1 MTEFTNER
9 IVYFNGQYIP
19 ESQALVPFR
28 DRSFIFGDGAF
39 DMTRTFK
46 HRIFKLDEHI
56 ERFYQSMRALRI
68 DPGHSPE
75 EMTTITKSVV
85 EKNLH
90 LLGADEDYWVGQRVS
105 RGIKKAAGDNWNHYG
120 PTVVVECAPLPIA
133 ERAHYYRD
141 GVPVVIP
148 SVRRTSPDAL
158 TPRAKTH
165 NYLNLIMA
173 ELEVKA
179 QNPDNW
185 AVVLDQNGNLCEGMG
200 SNIFIVRGGELLTP
214 KERFVLPGI
223 SRQTVIDLAG
233 KLGIPCRQ
241 VDIDLYDG
249 YTADEAFLTSTSL
262 CICPVTSI
270 NGAQVGDGA
279 VYGPMTQRLIDAYVE
294 LVDCDFIQQYLD
306 KLQ

>member
-1 MTEFTNER
+1 MTEFANER

-46 HRIFKLDEHI
+46 HSIFKLEEHI

-90 LLGADEDYWVGQRVS
+90 LLNADEDYWVGQRVS
-105 RGIKKAAGDNWNHYG
+105 RGINKAAGDNWNHYG
-120 PTVVVECAPLPIA
+120 PTVIVECAPLPIA

-179 QNPDNW
+179 QKPDNW

-200 SNIFIVRGGELLTP
+200 SNIFIVRNGELLTP
-214 KERFVLPGI
+214 KEKFVLPGV

-233 KLGIPCRQ
+233 KLGIPVRQ
-241 VDIDLYDG
+241 TDIDLYDG
-249 YTADEAFLTSTSL
+249 YTADEAFITSTSL
-262 CICPVTSI
+262 CICPVTSM
-270 NGAQVGDGA
+270 NGAVIGDGV
-279 VYGPMTQRLIDAYVE
+279 VYGPITQRLIDAYVD

-306 KLQ
+306 KL

>member
-262 CICPVTSI
+262 CICPITSI

>member
-1 MTEFTNER
+1 MTEFANER

-28 DRSFIFGDGAF
+28 DRSFIYGDGAF

-46 HRIFKLDEHI
+46 HNIFKLEEHI

-75 EMTTITKSVV
+75 EMTTITETVV

-165 NYLNLIMA
+165 NYLNLVMA
-173 ELEVKA
+173 DLEVKA

-214 KERFVLPGI
+214 KEKFVLPGI

-241 VDIDLYDG
+241 VDIDLFDG

-279 VYGPMTQRLIDAYVE
+279 VYGPITQRLIDAYVE
-294 LVDCDFIQQYLD
+294 LVGCDFIQQYLD
-306 KLQ
+306 KL

>member
-105 RGIKKAAGDNWNHYG
+105 RGINKAAGDNWNHYG

>member
-105 RGIKKAAGDNWNHYG
+105 RGINKAAGDNWNHYG

-294 LVDCDFIQQYLD
+294 VVDCDFIQQYLD

>member
-1 MTEFTNER
+1 MTEFANER

-28 DRSFIFGDGAF
+28 DRSFIYGDGAF

-46 HRIFKLDEHI
+46 HNIFKLEEHI

-75 EMTTITKSVV
+75 EMTTITETVV

-214 KERFVLPGI
+214 KEKFVLPGI

-241 VDIDLYDG
+241 VDIDLFDG

-279 VYGPMTQRLIDAYVE
+279 VYGPITQRLIDAYVE
-294 LVDCDFIQQYLD
+294 LVGCDFIQQYLD
-306 KLQ
+306 KL

>member
-46 HRIFKLDEHI
+46 HRIFKLEEHI